1 MLQPN
6 APGRQTEMQ
15 PNPQTRAKVWLRSDV
30 TNSPVMDRIPQGGGK
45 AELKAS
51 VLQTVLCPLG
61 QPLRD

>member
-1 MLQPN
+1 M
-6 APGRQTEMQ
+6 EMQ
-15 PNPQTRAKVWLRSDV
+15 PNPQTRAKVWLQSDV